1 MSSVVVEHLSKTFGG
16 ADALQP
22 TNLAIASGEFVV
34 IIGPSGCGK
43 STLLRL
49 IAGLETPSAGRIEI
63 GGRDVTAVEPADRGL
78 AMVFQSYALYPHLSV
93 AQNIG
98 FPLRMAKLPKP
109 AIAEKVAA
117 VAAMLELETLLD
129 RRPSALSGGQRQR
142 VSIARAIVRDP
153 AVLLLDEPLS
163 NLDTALRV
171 RMRHE
176 IARLH
181 QRLGAT
187 MIYVTHDQV
196 EAMTLANRIVVMAQG
211 RIEQVGAPLD
221 LYRAPA
227 TIRVAEAIGSPAI
240 NLLPVLIVRAEPTVV
255 TVALPDGAVCQI
267 DAAVPHAAIDTAAT
281 LGLRPEHLHP
291 DPHGVFGGQ
300 VELFERL
307 GPLSFAH
314 LGGGGDGAD
323 LVAQLPHDRHVVL
336 GETLRFSIAA
346 SDALL
351 FDGGG
356 VAYPRAARDHPLMLP
371 PSIPVK

>member
-1 MSSVVVEHLSKTFGG
+1 MSSVVVEHLSKTFGA

-22 TNLAIASGEFVV
+22 TSLSVAAGELVV

-63 GGRDVTAVEPADRGL
+63 GGRDVTAVEPAERGI

-93 AQNIG
+93 AQNIA
-98 FPLRMAKLPKP
+98 FPLRMAKLPKRM
-109 AIAEKVAA
+109 IADKVAA
-117 VAAMLELETLLD
+117 VAATLELAALLD

-196 EAMTLANRIVVMAQG
+196 EAMTLANRIVVMAEG

-227 TIRVAEAIGSPAI
+227 TIRVAEAIGSPAV
-240 NLLPVLIVRAEPTVV
+240 NLLPVRIARVAPGVV
-255 TVALPDGAVCQI
+255 TVALPGGGECPVAANVPPPRI
-267 DAAVPHAAIDTAAT
+267 DSVAT
-281 LGLRPEHLHP
+281 LGVRPEHLYP
-291 DPHGVFGGQ
+291 DPHGVFAGR

-314 LGGGGDGAD
+314 LGNGGDPAQ
-323 LVAQLPHDRHVVL
+323 LVAQLPHDRHVML
-336 GETLRFSIAA
+336 GETLRFAIAP

-351 FDGGG
+351 FDADG
-356 VAYPRAARDHPLMLP
+356 VAYPRPRAI
-371 PSIPVK
+371 IP